1 MNQREQV
8 NDMQVA
14 EKFVSIDGEGPHAG
28 ELAAFI
34 RFKGCNLNCSYC
46 DTKWANAKDCAAANE
61 SAEDLVRWVQDE
73 GIDNVTLTGGEPLLQ
88 KGIQDL
94 ISALLDQGCRVEI
107 ETNGSI
113 DLAPFCTDPKHR
125 PVFTV
130 DCKLQSSGAACVRAM
145 RPENYRLLNR
155 HDSVKFVCGSVEDL
169 KRARAIIEKY
179 DLENICHVF
188 LSPVFGAI
196 SPKTIVAFMKDER
209 LNKVRLQL
217 QLHKMIWNPAA
228 RGV

>member
-1 MNQREQV
+1 MVINV
-8 NDMQVA
+8 QVA
-14 EKFVSIDGEGPHAG
+14 EKFISIDGEGPHAG

-34 RFKGCNLNCSYC
+34 RFKGCNLNCTYC
-46 DTKWANAKDCAAANE
+46 DTKWANVKNCTAAEE
-61 SAEDLVRWVQDE
+61 SAEDLVRWVRDE

-88 KGIQDL
+88 KDIQHL

-113 DLAPFCTDPKHR
+113 DLAPFCEDPKHR

-130 DCKLQSSGAACVRAM
+130 DCKLMSSGAACVRAM
-145 RPENYRLLNR
+145 RPENYRLLNG
-155 HDSVKFVCGSVEDL
+155 HDSVKFVCGSLEDL
-169 KRARAIIEKY
+169 KRAQAIIAKY
-179 DLENICHVF
+179 DLDQICHVF
-188 LSPVFGAI
+188 LSPVFGEI
-196 SPKTIVAFMKDER
+196 SPKTIVAFMKDKR
-209 LNKVRLQL
+209 LNGVRLQL